1 MGRERT
7 GVLRHP
13 NEREYPRPR
22 HFLQFTSSI
31 NRVCDFPM
39 FRSRPARILFATVL
53 TLALLIPIAYHFA
66 VQRLKVSVEQGLG
79 ARAQVGDVVVRWNAL
94 ELRDVVVRAADG
106 WPVQDEMRARVVRV
120 VPALTSL
127 LRGDIA
133 VRELRLEGAY
143 LSMLRARNGRVRL
156 LPSVLEPAEAQAAVA
171 EPSRV
176 AQSEASAEQAS
187 AAPTRVIQFD
197 SIVLADGA
205 LDYCDATVARKPHC
219 IALRALDGRLSDLRI
234 PTLDAESALALAGT
248 VTGPTRDGRLALDGR
263 LTLAT
268 RDMDLKL
275 GLTGVD
281 LRSVEPYLVKAA
293 DAGVKRGVLD
303 LSMHAKVAKRR
314 LDAPG
319 QLTLSELELVEYG
332 HSALGLPRALVV
344 SALKDRS
351 GRIQVDFTLKGNLD
365 DPKFSLNEVM
375 ASRFAAAVAEGL
387 GVSIGGLAEG
397 VGKAAGGIGESLRKL
412 FGN

>member
-1 MGRERT
+1 M
-7 GVLRHP
+7 L
-13 NEREYPRPR
+13 
-22 HFLQFTSSI
+22 
-31 NRVCDFPM
+31 
-39 FRSRPARILFATVL
+39 RSRAVRFLFAAL
-53 TLALLIPIAYHFA
+53 LALLLLVPAAYYFA
-66 VQRLKVSVEQGLG
+66 VQRLKVAVEQGLG

-94 ELRDVVVRAADG
+94 ELHDVVVRAADG
-106 WPVQDEMRARVVRV
+106 WPVQDELRARVVRV
-120 VPALTSL
+120 VPALMSL
-127 LRGDIA
+127 LRGDIE

-143 LSMLRARNGRVRL
+143 LSMLRARNGRLRV
-156 LPSVLEPAEAQAAVA
+156 LPAVLEPAAAPQGRQDDAPGTQSDAAV
-171 EPSRV
+171 
-176 AQSEASAEQAS
+176 EAYSDE
-187 AAPTRVIQFD
+187 APAHVIRFD
-197 SIVLADGA
+197 SIVLVDGA

-234 PTLDAESALALAGT
+234 PTLDAASTLTLAGT
-248 VTGPTRDGRLALDGR
+248 VAGPTRDGHLALEGS
-263 LTLAT
+263 LTMAT

-275 GLTGVD
+275 DLTGVD

-303 LSMHAKVAKRR
+303 LSMHAKVLKRR

-319 QLTLSELELVEYG
+319 RLTLSELELVEHG

-412 FGN
+412 FGD

>member
-1 MGRERT
+1 
-7 GVLRHP
+7 
-13 NEREYPRPR
+13 
-22 HFLQFTSSI
+22 
-31 NRVCDFPM
+31 M
-39 FRSRPARILFATVL
+39 FQSRLARILLA
-53 TLALLIPIAYHFA
+53 ALLTFVVLIPVAYYFA
-66 VQRLKVSVEQGLG
+66 VQRLKVAVEQGLG

-94 ELRDVVVRAADG
+94 ELRDVVVRAAEG
-106 WPVQDEMRARVVRV
+106 WPVQDELRARTVRI
-120 VPALTSL
+120 VPALMGL
-127 LRGDIA
+127 LRGNIE
-133 VRELRLEGAY
+133 VRELRLDGAY
-143 LSMLRARNGRVRL
+143 LSMLRGRNGRLRV
-156 LPSVLEPAEAQAAVA
+156 LPAVLEPAAAPVPTEARGTQSDAAAQAA
-171 EPSRV
+171 SDD
-176 AQSEASAEQAS
+176 
-187 AAPTRVIQFD
+187 APARVIRFD
-197 SIVLADGA
+197 SIVLVDGA

-234 PTLDAESALALAGT
+234 PTLDAETTLALAGT
-248 VTGPTRDGRLALDGR
+248 VAGPTRDGHLSLDGV

-268 RDMDLKL
+268 RDMDLAL
-275 GLTGVD
+275 GLKGVD

-314 LDAPG
+314 LNAPG
-319 QLTLSELELVEYG
+319 QLTLSELELVERG

-351 GRIQVDFTLKGNLD
+351 GRIQVDFTLNGNLD

-375 ASRFAAAVAEGL
+375 ASRFGAAVAEGL

-412 FGN
+412 FRD

>member
-1 MGRERT
+1 M
-7 GVLRHP
+7 L
-13 NEREYPRPR
+13 
-22 HFLQFTSSI
+22 
-31 NRVCDFPM
+31 
-39 FRSRPARILFATVL
+39 RSRPARILLAALL
-53 TLALLIPIAYHFA
+53 TCALLIPIAYYFA
-66 VQRLKVSVEQGLG
+66 VQRLKVAVEQGLG

-106 WPVQDEMRARVVRV
+106 WPVQDELRARVVRV
-120 VPALTSL
+120 VPALMSL

-143 LSMLRARNGRVRL
+143 LSMLRARNGRLRL
-156 LPSVLEPAEAQAAVA
+156 LPSVLEPVDAPAGAS
-171 EPSRV
+171 EPTRA
-176 AQSEASAEQAS
+176 AQSEVPAEQAS
-187 AAPTRVIQFD
+187 ARVIQFD

-248 VTGPTRDGRLALDGR
+248 VTGPTRDGHLALDGR

-303 LSMHAKVAKRR
+303 LSMHARVAKRR

-319 QLTLSELELVEYG
+319 QLTLSELELIEHG

-397 VGKAAGGIGESLRKL
+397 VGKAAGGIGEGLRKL